1 MAADV
6 DETTRRLSNRAL
18 RLKQELE
25 AAIQDLEIEKQ
36 ATLEEL
42 SLSETK
48 QNQLTKRL
56 EYLDKQAQL
65 KRIQLE
71 NLLRSGGGGLFAG
84 AGASAGGT
92 IVAAVASL
100 TAVGGG
106 LVAARSFLEKR
117 QQKVEEEQAR
127 LEKERLEKERLE
139 KVAQSKATGKQ
150 QLYKSGRVLLVS
162 LAGACVC
169 ACVYKS
175 YHVLTDTWN
184 LLYAPQF
191 HSPLLVP
198 GHCLMPSLHLF

>member
-1 MAADV
+1 MAAD
-6 DETTRRLSNRAL
+6 ETKTTRRLSNRAL

-36 ATLEEL
+36 STLEEL

-48 QNQLTKRL
+48 QNQLTKRI
-56 EYLDKQAQL
+56 EYLDKQTQL
-65 KRIQLE
+65 KQIQLQ

-84 AGASAGGT
+84 AGAGGT

-106 LVAARSFLEKR
+106 LVAARSFLERR

-162 LAGACVC
+162 TLWCV
-169 ACVYKS
+169 CVYKS
-175 YHVLTDTWN
+175 YHVLTHKYNIICSTLPPNFIANYRYRGID
-184 LLYAPQF
+184 
-191 HSPLLVP
+191 
-198 GHCLMPSLHLF
+198 